1 MRALTWERK
10 RAGLEPYRI
19 AQMEHD
25 AITCVVPEG
34 QAQTCLND
42 LMKAISTAPAWA
54 AGLPLAAEGGI
65 GLTMGDAK

>member
-1 MRALTWERK
+1 
-10 RAGLEPYRI
+10 
-19 AQMEHD
+19 MEHD